1 MVEKTYTV
9 RKVELSEL
17 SYIRDSWK
25 RLERGPDMTFFQKY
39 EWNELVVNH
48 VPTGK
53 GIECGFFVVAKD
65 VVDIIIAPLWIIN
78 RTIRIVNKPG
88 VYIIGRRGYS
98 DYLNLI
104 YDDFDEEAMRFLVQY
119 IESRYKVTTWF
130 FEYLPDSALLTHILT
145 NIGRKVYDL
154 KHKSALTYCGVTLPT
169 DESEYMK
176 SLSQKTRQNIRTAI
190 NRAKK
195 DGLNLVIN
203 YNDDGMRLQC
213 AEIRNDWMKKK
224 IKRDNSMI
232 SLKGK
237 IHLKARWLMYERFI
251 IKFPK
256 YSPIVDTVST
266 KLLTIK
272 DESTG
277 EIAAFFN
284 YGVDE
289 VHRTIVVITAGVNEK
304 YTRYSP
310 GLVCSN
316 DFICNCISEGL
327 ISYYDFTRG
336 TEPYK
341 NRLGAKDHKVTNIS
355 IRLHLK
361 YLGDD

>member
-1 MVEKTYTV
+1 MKENKYTV
-9 RKVELSEL
+9 RKVELGEQASL
-17 SYIRDSWK
+17 RDIWH
-25 RLERGPDMTFFQKY
+25 RLEAGPDMTYFQKY
-39 EWNELVVNH
+39 EWYEVIRQF
-48 VPTGK
+48 VPEAK
-53 GIECGFFVVAKD
+53 GIECGYYVVERD
-65 VVDIIIAPLWIIN
+65 SETVMIAPLWILT
-78 RTIRIVNKPG
+78 RTIRWFNHPG
-88 VYIIGRRGYS
+88 VYLLGRKGYS

-104 YDDFDEEAMRFLVQY
+104 YDDFDEDAMRFLVQY
-119 IESRYKVTTWF
+119 VESRYNVTAWF
-130 FEYLPDSALLTHILT
+130 FEYLPDSALLTHILK
-145 NIGRKVYDL
+145 NIERKAYDL

-195 DGLNLVIN
+195 DGLSLVIN

-237 IHLKARWLMYERFI
+237 IYLKARWLMYERFI

-272 DESTG
+272 DESTD

-289 VHRTIVVITAGVNEK
+289 AHRTIVVITAGVNEK
-304 YTRYSP
+304 YARYSP
-310 GLVCSN
+310 GLVCAK
-316 DFICNCISEGL
+316 DFICNCISEGH

-341 NRLGAKDHKVTNIS
+341 YWLGAKDHKVTNIS
-355 IRLHLK
+355 ICLHP
-361 YLGDD
+361 